1 MVGAVFTVSR
11 REAAANHA
19 TGDLLL
25 EMEEPGGGVDL
36 SDKDAGPLEGIQ
48 SGESDREGGRVKLVQ
63 FMLDRGQPL
72 FGNFAKKDKRK
83 VDVLRCRPAAFG
95 E

>member
-1 MVGAVFTVSR
+1 MQLAICSWRWRSLGA
-11 REAAANHA
+11 
-19 TGDLLL
+19 GLY
-25 EMEEPGGGVDL
+25 L
-36 SDKDAGPLEGIQ
+36 SDKDASPEGIQ